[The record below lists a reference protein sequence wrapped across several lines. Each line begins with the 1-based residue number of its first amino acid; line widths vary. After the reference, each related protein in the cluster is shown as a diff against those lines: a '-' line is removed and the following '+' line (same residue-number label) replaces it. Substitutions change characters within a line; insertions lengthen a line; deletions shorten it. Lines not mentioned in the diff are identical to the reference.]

1 MNKDLIQKIINQ
13 KQFNEFDPLIVRAK
27 QYCAKQC
34 ALYNNQVNT
43 EGNYDID
50 LLNQL
55 FNKIGQDPYIE
66 PDFWCSLGFNISLGD
81 EVFFNHD
88 VIIRDFAPVT
98 FGSQINIAPRVIFDT
113 VKHTASIPR
122 LAEAEPIH
130 IEDGVWIGANST
142 ITAGVTIGKN
152 SIIGAG
158 SVVNTDVPP
167 KSLFAGN
174 PARFIKELH

>member
-1 MNKDLIQKIINQ
+1 MNKDLIEKIINQ
-13 KQFNEFDPLIVRAK
+13 KQFDEFDPLIVRAK

-43 EGNYDID
+43 EGKYNIG

-55 FNKIGQDPYIE
+55 FNKIGHEPYIE

-113 VKHTASIPR
+113 ITHTVSAPH
-122 LAEAEPIH
+122 LTEAQAIR

-142 ITAGVTIGKN
+142 ITAGVTIGEN

-174 PARFIKELH
+174 PARFIKKLH